1 METLPDTKLQ
11 RRLTAYSALAAAGAC
26 AVAAA
31 PQAKA
36 NIVYS
41 GSVNI
46 AVPATASGDYIN
58 TVTFAVG
65 TTYAS
70 VNGGDATA
78 PVINFWGTSAS
89 RAWFY
94 PTSSTVDR
102 FVSDASNN
110 PLELVAGTLISMS
123 SIYRTST
130 EPNSLTT
137 SGTSGVWTGGTTGYL
152 GYKFLNGT
160 TTEYGW
166 ALVSVPGGSPTTANP
181 IRVLGLAYDN
191 TGAGIAAGAV
201 PEPGTVGALAFGAMG
216 AGALAWRRRKAA

>member
-89 RAWFY
+89 RA
-94 PTSSTVDR
+94 
-102 FVSDASNN
+102 
-110 PLELVAGTLISMS
+110 
-123 SIYRTST
+123 
-130 EPNSLTT
+130 
-137 SGTSGVWTGGTTGYL
+137 
-152 GYKFLNGT
+152 
-160 TTEYGW
+160 
-166 ALVSVPGGSPTTANP
+166 
-181 IRVLGLAYDN
+181 
-191 TGAGIAAGAV
+191 
-201 PEPGTVGALAFGAMG
+201 
-216 AGALAWRRRKAA
+216 